1 MPVVLLRRHLGD
13 LGQFRGWAPMRT
25 STTKPAIRRFR
36 VPAPPPAPAPPRPRL
51 DPVEAAA
58 ALKISPRTLW
68 AMTKA
73 GKVPCVR
80 IGRQI
85 RYGVAVL
92 ERWIAAQSATAPHG
106 PAEAGTPA
114 GAESSH
120 RPPEVC

>member
-1 MPVVLLRRHLGD
+1 
-13 LGQFRGWAPMRT
+13 MRT
-25 STTKPAIRRFR
+25 PTAKPGVRRFR
-36 VPAPPPAPAPPRPRL
+36 VPAPPAAPMPPRLLL
-51 DPVEAAA
+51 DPAEAAA

-92 ERWIAAQSATAPHG
+92 ERWIAAQSMTAPHG
-106 PAEAGTPA
+106 PVEAAAPA

-120 RPPEVC
+120 GGPEVC